1 MNKENKVSKKV
12 VYQAIIDAMT
22 TGECTMDPQ
31 VIINMC
37 QNEIDMMERRY
48 VKSRERAAQKRAAD
62 ELTDRIESL
71 LTDEFQTVADFIAQ
85 LGDENMS
92 QQKVVYRLSALAKA
106 GIAEK
111 SEVKVPGAEGSKAR
125 NVVAYKLA

>member
-1 MNKENKVSKKV
+1 MKISKKV
-12 VYQAIIDAMT
+12 IYQAIIDAMT

-48 VKSRERAAQKRAAD
+48 VKSRERAAQKRASD
-62 ELTDRIESL
+62 ELTDRIEQL
-71 LTDEFQTVADFIAQ
+71 LTDEFQTVADFVAQ
-85 LGDENMS
+85 LNDENMS

-106 GIAEK
+106 GVAEK
-111 SEVKVPGAEGSKAR
+111 GEVKVPGTEGSKAR